1 MIVKPHYEPI
11 KLNEWLGLFDSN
23 TTKRPYYT
31 VLGKKFY
38 NKFLAIQESKQI
50 IKTTGLNP
58 WYVLRWHCFDEL
70 MSYDFSVE
78 SPESYRE
85 LCKQRAKQ
93 LREKYDYIRLWYSAG
108 PDSHTALRAFHEANV
123 TIDELVLIVNYTN
136 GEDEPSAV
144 EGTKL
149 GIPTLNKIKNW
160 FPNCKITVLDWALDT
175 NIKQENEETQIS
187 RVIKSHLGVPLTKT
201 MAHGFELDKKLLNQ
215 YVTDKKICELTGEP
229 KPSVIKKNNKW
240 YSYLID
246 ISIETSMLIPNL
258 EMFHLS
264 SDFPQLYAKQ
274 CHMLKRQFKKLMIDK
289 EENFSMTLNKNQDQ
303 KNIFLERYNE
313 WDESNIIEYVHQFT
327 KNTSKTGEEKLVA
340 WQINLQKNNSELNNF
355 QQWYSNF
362 YHNEVYKD
370 AEDFY
375 NKGKYFRISKGMLSN
390 FWCLDE
396 PINKTVDELFPL
408 GFGVYK

>member
-1 MIVKPHYEPI
+1 MIVKPHYEPL
-11 KLNEWLGLFDSN
+11 KLNEWLSLFDTN
-23 TTKRPYYT
+23 ITKRPFYT

-50 IKTTGLNP
+50 IKTTGHSP

-70 MSYDFSVE
+70 ISYDFSIE
-78 SPESYRE
+78 PHESYRE
-85 LCKQRAKQ
+85 LCKKRAKQ

-108 PDSHTALRAFHEANV
+108 PDSHTALRSFHEANV
-123 TIDELVLIVNYTN
+123 TIDELVLLVNYTN
-136 GEDEPSAV
+136 GEDQPSAL

-149 GIPTLNKIKNW
+149 AIPNLNKIKNW

-175 NIKQENEETQIS
+175 NIKQETDEIKLS

-201 MAHGFELDKKLLNQ
+201 MAHGFELDKSLLYN
-215 YVTDKKICELTGEP
+215 YTTNKKICELTGEP
-229 KPSVIKKNNKW
+229 KPSIIKKNNKW
-240 YSYLID
+240 YSYLMD

-258 EMFHLS
+258 EMFHFSL
-264 SDFPQLYAKQ
+264 DFPQLYVKQ
-274 CHMLKRQFKKLMIDK
+274 CHMLKKQFEKLMVGK
-289 EENFSMTLNKNQDQ
+289 EDSFSSTLNRDQDRKNV
-303 KNIFLERYNE
+303 FLERYNE
-313 WDESNIIEYVHQFT
+313 WDESKIIEYVHQFT
-327 KNTSKTGEEKLVA
+327 KNESKTGEEKLII
-340 WQINLQKNNSELNNF
+340 WQMESQKDIELNEF

-370 AEDFY
+370 VEYFF
-375 NKGKYFRISKGMLSN
+375 NKGKYFRGSMGMLSN

-396 PINKTVDELFPL
+396 PLNKTVDELFPF